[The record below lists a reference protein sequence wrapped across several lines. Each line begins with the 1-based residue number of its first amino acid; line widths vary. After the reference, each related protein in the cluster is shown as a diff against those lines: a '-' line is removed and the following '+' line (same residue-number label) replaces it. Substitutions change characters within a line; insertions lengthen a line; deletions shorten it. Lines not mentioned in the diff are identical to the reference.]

1 MKRVIFLMIVIL
13 LGALYLNYN
22 DSSVSLKNKDD
33 MMKAVFISYIDYS
46 SLKGK
51 EVMEQKNIINEM
63 VNNVS
68 YFGFNTVVLQV
79 RSFGDA
85 IYDSFY
91 FPESICVSYDKDGK
105 AFDILSYFISVC
117 ESKNI
122 ELYAWVNPYRISN
135 NNDVSK
141 VNKSA
146 SYYKWL
152 NTSLIGVYDNGI
164 YFNPA
169 QEDVKNLI
177 VSGVV
182 EIAKNYRVKGILFDD
197 YFYPDY
203 DIDLKNYQDY
213 INSGGD
219 LSHED
224 YKYSVILNMIKNVY
238 STIKSVNSNIKFGI
252 SPEGNIENNYNKH
265 YLDVK
270 KILSSEGYV
279 DYIMPQI
286 YFGFLNEVKPFIETL
301 NEWDNLIKVD
311 SIKLIPALA
320 FYKTGRV
327 DKYAKSGENEWINN
341 SDIIKRQ
348 IEEIRKI
355 KKYDGFSLFR
365 YDYLF
370 DNEKYSSTSLDE
382 YNNLISI
389 LD

>member
-22 DSSVSLKNKDD
+22 DSSSVSEKSKDD
-33 MMKAVFISYIDYS
+33 MMKAVFISYIDYA
-46 SLKGK
+46 SLKGR

-91 FPESICVSYDKDGK
+91 FPESIYVSYDKDGK

-197 YFYPDY
+197 YFYPNDK
-203 DIDLKNYQDY
+203 IDLDSYNAYD
-213 INSGGD
+213 GD
-219 LSHED
+219 LSLSDYRISNVNDLLKRCYSSIKEVNED
-224 YKYSVILNMIKNVY
+224 VV
-238 STIKSVNSNIKFGI
+238 FGI
-252 SPEGNIENNYNKH
+252 SPSGNISNNLKSE

-270 KILSSEGYV
+270 GILNDKYL
-279 DYIMPQI
+279 DFIMPQLYYGFFNESKPYTKTLEQWSSLNVNNIDLYVALSI
-286 YFGFLNEVKPFIETL
+286 YKSGM
-301 NEWDNLIKVD
+301 VD
-311 SIKLIPALA
+311 S
-320 FYKTGRV
+320 
-327 DKYAKSGENEWINN
+327 YAGKGINEWINN

-348 IEEIRKI
+348 VMSSKGV
-355 KKYDGFSLFR
+355 KNYKGFAVFR
-365 YDYLF
+365 YQHMFEIF
-370 DNEKYSSTSLDE
+370 DND
-382 YNNLISI
+382 NLVKEVSGLREVIK
-389 LD
+389 DY